1 MIFKEMIPE
10 PARSRVME
18 SEIRIPGP
26 DNLIECKESLIEGMM
41 NCWYEYIPSSY
52 NGSKKLPLVIEIHG
66 GLLDGRRTAAKTG
79 WHFVAEKEEFIV
91 VYPNSLLFEHWLC
104 DERDILYLER
114 LIYRICEKYAIDTE
128 RIYMQ
133 GFSNGDV
140 MTQAFA
146 QSKGELLAA
155 AGFISGP
162 SGKEFLKD
170 TSVVLP
176 VIQMRGEKDV
186 LNGGENWEENPY
198 EVRDELNELNRSFW
212 LKANRTCT
220 IPEVYIWGKA

>member
-1 MIFKEMIPE
+1 
-10 PARSRVME
+10 
-18 SEIRIPGP
+18 
-26 DNLIECKESLIEGMM
+26 
-41 NCWYEYIPSSY
+41 
-52 NGSKKLPLVIEIHG
+52 
-66 GLLDGRRTAAKTG
+66 
-79 WHFVAEKEEFIV
+79 
-91 VYPNSLLFEHWLC
+91 
-104 DERDILYLER
+104 
-114 LIYRICEKYAIDTE
+114 
-128 RIYMQ
+128 MQ

-220 IPEVYIWGKA
+220 IPEVYIWGKHNMARYTAVSYTHLAGKTIADYFFYKCNRDDDQHFSGNLDGNHFSCAKRKQSGQFYYCFF